1 MVLEKIAME
10 DGQRRFSLQII
21 GVPGRKDQTQEQNKC
36 LNLCSRNLS
45 GIEKKLTIL
54 KWSIMLS
61 RTLKCL
67 LFYPTYKLLS

>member
-45 GIEKKLTIL
+45 GMEKKLFNYIKMVHHVVKNSEVSSIL
-54 KWSIMLS
+54 SYL
-61 RTLKCL
+61 
-67 LFYPTYKLLS
+67 